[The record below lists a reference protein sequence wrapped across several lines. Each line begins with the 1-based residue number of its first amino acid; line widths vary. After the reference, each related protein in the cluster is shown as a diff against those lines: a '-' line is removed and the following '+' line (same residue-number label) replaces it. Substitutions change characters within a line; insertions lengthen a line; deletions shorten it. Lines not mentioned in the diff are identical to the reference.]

1 MAASPNVPHLDPTSW
16 SRLVDSIDAAP
27 IFVLISSWLGPNA
40 RRNVSV
46 EDVWQET
53 LWMAWRDREMHEW
66 NGLTKYRAWLLG
78 IARNRIRE
86 VVRRAS
92 SLKRGGKTPPERF
105 SDLGGR
111 DTVDGY
117 LPPRSTTP
125 SRVASHLERATIL
138 DRALGTLDDSVRDVV
153 RLRIFEELPVKEGA
167 ELLGIPLGTFRDRL
181 ARGLRTYRDEL
192 NRLLGPGQ
200 TAAPET
206 P

>member
-153 RLRIFEELPVKEGA
+153 RLRIFEELPVMEGA

-192 NRLLGPGQ
+192 NRLLGPGM
-200 TAAPET
+200 TAAPES